1 MSKTSDLKIT
11 PISVKSFTCKQSK
24 HGTVPNLPLRGVILA
39 PSGSGKTVLLANL
52 ILKVYRGCFERIYI
66 FSPSVNV
73 DQTWEAVKKYQSD
86 VMKVLESDTEQLYY
100 DHYNT
105 DDLEKI
111 IETQSKVILHMKKQK
126 HSHLFSVL
134 VIVDDFADDPSFSRH
149 SKLLHSLFTRGR
161 HNSIS
166 TIVSTQKFTA
176 VAPIIRVNAT
186 FLCVYRLR
194 NTKDLETF
202 LEELSALVPRKELI
216 EIYHLA
222 TKEPYSFLYI
232 NLVAPRLNDT
242 FFINF
247 TQKIELED

>member
-1 MSKTSDLKIT
+1 
-11 PISVKSFTCKQSK
+11 
-24 HGTVPNLPLRGVILA
+24 
-39 PSGSGKTVLLANL
+39 
-52 ILKVYRGCFERIYI
+52 
-66 FSPSVNV
+66 
-73 DQTWEAVKKYQSD
+73 
-86 VMKVLESDTEQLYY
+86 
-100 DHYNT
+100 
-105 DDLEKI
+105 
-111 IETQSKVILHMKKQK
+111 MKKQK

-134 VIVDDFADDPSFSRH
+134 VIVDDFADDPTFSRH

-216 EIYHLA
+216 EIYQVA

-232 NLVAPRLNDT
+232 NLVASRLNDT

>member
-1 MSKTSDLKIT
+1 
-11 PISVKSFTCKQSK
+11 
-24 HGTVPNLPLRGVILA
+24 
-39 PSGSGKTVLLANL
+39 
-52 ILKVYRGCFERIYI
+52 
-66 FSPSVNV
+66 
-73 DQTWEAVKKYQSD
+73 
-86 VMKVLESDTEQLYY
+86 MKVRESDTEKLYY

-105 DDLEKI
+105 EDLETI
-111 IETQSKVILHMKKQK
+111 IDTQSKVILHINKQK

-134 VIVDDFADDPSFSRH
+134 VIVDDFADDPRFSRH

-161 HNSIS
+161 HNSIC
-166 TIVSTQKFTA
+166 TRVSTQKFTA

-202 LEELSALVPRKELI
+202 LEKLSALIPRKELI

-222 TKEPYSFLYI
+222 TPEPYSFSYI
-232 NLVAPRLNDT
+232 NLVARRVNDT

>member
-1 MSKTSDLKIT
+1 MSNNNDLKIT
-11 PISVKSFTCKQSK
+11 PISLKNFTCKQSK
-24 HGTVPNLPLRGVILA
+24 HGTVPTLPLRGVILA

-52 ILKVYRGCFERIYI
+52 ILKVYRGCFERVYV

-73 DQTWEAVKKYQSD
+73 DQTWEAVKKYQAD
-86 VMKVLESDTEQLYY
+86 VMHVKESDDDVLYH
-100 DHYNT
+100 DHYT
-105 DDLEKI
+105 VEALEKI
-111 IETQSKVILHMKKQK
+111 IDTQSKVILHMKKQK
-126 HSHLFSVL
+126 HTHLYSVL
-134 VIVDDFADDPSFSRH
+134 VIVDDFADDPHFSRH
-149 SKLLHSLFTRGR
+149 SKLLHALFTRGR

-166 TIVSTQKFTA
+166 TIVSTQKFNA

-194 NTKDLETF
+194 NNKDLETL

-216 EIYHLA
+216 EIYNLA

-247 TQKIELED
+247 THKIELE

>member
-1 MSKTSDLKIT
+1 
-11 PISVKSFTCKQSK
+11 
-24 HGTVPNLPLRGVILA
+24 
-39 PSGSGKTVLLANL
+39 
-52 ILKVYRGCFERIYI
+52 
-66 FSPSVNV
+66 VNV
-73 DQTWEAVKKYQSD
+73 DQTWEAVKKYQLD
-86 VMKVLESDTEQLYY
+86 VMKVKESESDKLYY
-100 DHYNT
+100 DHYT
-105 DDLEKI
+105 PEDLEKI
-111 IETQSKVILHMKKQK
+111 IDTQAKIILHMKKTQ
-126 HSHLFSVL
+126 HSKLFSIL

-166 TIVSTQKFTA
+166 TIVSTQKFTS

-202 LEELSALVPRKELI
+202 LEELSALIPRKELI
-216 EIYHLA
+216 ELYQLA

-242 FFINF
+242 FYINF
-247 TQKIELED
+247 THKIELE

>member
-1 MSKTSDLKIT
+1 
-11 PISVKSFTCKQSK
+11 
-24 HGTVPNLPLRGVILA
+24 
-39 PSGSGKTVLLANL
+39 
-52 ILKVYRGCFERIYI
+52 
-66 FSPSVNV
+66 V
-73 DQTWEAVKKYQSD
+73 DQTWEAVKKYQLD
-86 VMKVLESDTEQLYY
+86 VMKVKDSEDEVLYH
-100 DHYNT
+100 DHYT
-105 DDLEKI
+105 VEALEKI
-111 IETQSKVILHMKKQK
+111 IDTQAKVILHMKKTK
-126 HSHLFSVL
+126 HTHLFSVL

-202 LEELSALVPRKELI
+202 LEELSALVPRKELL

-222 TKEPYSFLYI
+222 VKDPYSFLYI

-242 FFINF
+242 FFVSF
-247 TQKIELED
+247 THKIELE